1 MGLADLKIEDR
12 LYRYVVGGLDDAEM
26 GRCREETDR
35 LSLPSGQSSSIQQQR
50 KMLLYIRRRIN
61 QHTRNCTL
69 SHTCP
74 WVDVHEK

>member
-35 LSLPSGQSSSIQQQR
+35 LSLPSGQSSSNSERCSCI
-50 KMLLYIRRRIN
+50 YEGESIN
-61 QHTRNCTL
+61 THVTA
-69 SHTCP
+69 P
-74 WVDVHEK
+74 